1 MLRRDYI
8 QRMIEEYARVIA
20 HALGLKQQGRE
31 EDARQELRNGWS
43 VYFNE
48 DPELI
53 AVLAPSQLLKRLLEH
68 HNLTLAQIEIFAE
81 GLRTE
86 GDLYVNLN
94 GAFAKDRYIK
104 ALALYEYVEMQDTSS
119 FSIPR
124 RNAIEE
130 LRHCI
135 PAL

>member
-31 EDARQELRNGWS
+31 EEAREELRNRWT

-53 AVLAPSQLLKRLLEH
+53 TALAPSHLLKRLAEH

-86 GDLYVNLN
+86 GDLYVNTN

-104 ALALYEYVEMQDTSS
+104 ALSLYEYVELNDSSS

-130 LRHCI
+130 LVHCI

>member
-20 HALGLKQQGRE
+20 GALKLKQQGRE
-31 EDARQELRNGWS
+31 DDARRELENGWLL
-43 VYFNE
+43 YFNE
-48 DPELI
+48 EPHIISAL
-53 AVLAPSQLLKRLLEH
+53 VPSQLLKRLLDH
-68 HNLTLAQIEIFAE
+68 HQLTLAQIEIFAE

-86 GDLYVNLN
+86 ADLYLDIN

-104 ALALYEYVEMQDTSS
+104 SLALYEYAEMMDTSGY
-119 FSIPR
+119 SIPR

>member
-31 EDARQELRNGWS
+31 EEAREELRNGWS

-53 AVLAPSQLLKRLLEH
+53 AALPPSLLLKRLTEH

-86 GDLYVNLN
+86 GELYVNIN

-104 ALALYEYVEMQDTSS
+104 ALSLYEYVELNDSSS

-130 LRHCI
+130 LIHSI

>member
-8 QRMIEEYARVIA
+8 QRMIEEYSRVIA
-20 HALGLKQQGRE
+20 AALTLQKNGQE
-31 EDARQELRNGWS
+31 EEARQELENGWTQ
-43 VYFNE
+43 YFSE
-48 DPELI
+48 DPHIITAL
-53 AVLAPSQLLKRLLEH
+53 VPSQLLKRLLNH
-68 HNLTLAQIEIFAE
+68 HQLTLAQIEVFAQ
-81 GLRTE
+81 GLRAE
-86 GDLYVNLN
+86 ADLYVNSN

-104 ALALYEYVEMQDTSS
+104 SLALYEYVEMTDTTEY
-119 FSIPR
+119 SIPR

>member
-31 EDARQELRNGWS
+31 EEAREELRNGWS

-53 AVLAPSQLLKRLLEH
+53 TALPPSLLLKRLTEH

-86 GDLYVNLN
+86 GDLYVNIN
-94 GAFAKDRYIK
+94 GAFTKDRYIK
-104 ALALYEYVEMQDTSS
+104 ALSLYEYVELNDSSS

-130 LRHCI
+130 LIHCI

>member
-53 AVLAPSQLLKRLLEH
+53 TVLAPSQLLKRLLEH
-68 HNLTLAQIEIFAE
+68 HHLTLAQIEIFAE

-86 GDLYVNLN
+86 GDLYVDLN

-104 ALALYEYVEMQDTSS
+104 ALALYEYVEFLDTSS

>member
-20 HALGLKQQGRE
+20 YALGLKQHGRE
-31 EDARQELRNGWS
+31 EEAREELRNGWT

-53 AVLAPSQLLKRLLEH
+53 TALAPSQLLKRLAEH

-86 GDLYVNLN
+86 GDLYVNTN

-104 ALALYEYVEMQDTSS
+104 ALSLYEYVELNDSSS

-130 LRHCI
+130 LVHCI

>member
-20 HALGLKQQGRE
+20 GALKLKQQGRE
-31 EDARQELRNGWS
+31 DEARRELENGWLL
-43 VYFNE
+43 YFNE
-48 DPELI
+48 EPELI
-53 AVLAPSQLLKRLLEH
+53 AALAPSQLLKRIVEH
-68 HNLTLAQIEIFAE
+68 HKLTLAQIEIFAE

-86 GDLYVNLN
+86 ADLHVNSN

-104 ALALYEYVEMQDTSS
+104 SLALYEYVEMIDTADY
-119 FSIPR
+119 SIPR

>member
-8 QRMIEEYARVIA
+8 QRMIEEYARVISI
-20 HALGLKQQGRE
+20 ALGLKQQGRE
-31 EDARQELRNGWS
+31 EEARRELQNGWS

-48 DPELI
+48 EPDLI
-53 AVLAPSQLLKRLLEH
+53 TALAPSQLLKRLIEH
-68 HNLTLAQIEIFAE
+68 HHLTLRQLEIFAE

-86 GDLYVNLN
+86 ADLHVDKN

-104 ALALYEYVEMQDTSS
+104 SLALYEYVELNNSAAY
-119 FSIPR
+119 SIPR